1 VEKKKEKVA
10 CLVGDADSDKT
21 SLFYP
26 ILGVIHHSNVAT
38 ITKQKVFNK
47 SIISKET
54 EVIFVDE
61 ASPTM
66 LDVDDWKILS
76 QGGFTA
82 CDVKYKTAR
91 SFFNRCPMF
100 MTAQQKLQFKPDD
113 QQAMDRRLRYYYFKS
128 LPSPKKKAAQWLHN
142 HPMEC
147 IVWVASK
154 ARVGSDDEQGSS
166 DDEVSEVERDMQ
178 NDD

>member
-1 VEKKKEKVA
+1 MEKKKEKVA

-91 SFFNRCPMF
+91 SFFN
-100 MTAQQKLQFKPDD
+100 
-113 QQAMDRRLRYYYFKS
+113 
-128 LPSPKKKAAQWLHN
+128 
-142 HPMEC
+142 
-147 IVWVASK
+147 
-154 ARVGSDDEQGSS
+154 
-166 DDEVSEVERDMQ
+166 
-178 NDD
+178 